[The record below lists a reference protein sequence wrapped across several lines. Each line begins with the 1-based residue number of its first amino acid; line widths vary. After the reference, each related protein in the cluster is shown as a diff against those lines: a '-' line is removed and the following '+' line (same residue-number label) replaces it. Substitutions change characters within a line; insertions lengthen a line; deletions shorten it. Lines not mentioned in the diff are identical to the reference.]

1 MNKIIS
7 ALFVLFMVPAFAAAG
22 SYENLASRLVEAGT
36 GLKGQK
42 VVIVPFRTGSGLP
55 ESAGAEAAHK
65 LNVKLVKELFYDVA
79 TSREFAS
86 ADSWV
91 KENGDPGKNSALQL
105 MERLNAQ
112 LAVTGELSR
121 KSDQAV
127 LIKTKLLNTAAKK
140 TIASIS
146 EEVPNEWASQSEQE
160 PAPETVP
167 SSETIGNSY
176 SRPENRVSPIETYSQ
191 PSSDY
196 SRDFKRR
203 SDDYGFLDLF
213 WGFMNNAE
221 LNMEF
226 KNDLHNVNAANF
238 TNGTITGSYSS
249 FELKWA
255 KANGTGP
262 IGLRGGFFADMLGF
276 DFGLRYHSYETKQ
289 QNVKTNLVIQN
300 KYDMPKKYAKM
311 SIYEMNGDL
320 LFRFIKSSFADAYLG
335 FGIGMSI
342 MNLELPYVK
351 DSSNKPTDEIV
362 LGMSFRIPLGARWK
376 VSDSM
381 HFVTEVSYEAATNMS
396 DFTRGYANEKDSVIM
411 SGTQAIAGIS
421 FVF

>member
-1 MNKIIS
+1 
-7 ALFVLFMVPAFAAAG
+7 
-22 SYENLASRLVEAGT
+22 
-36 GLKGQK
+36 
-42 VVIVPFRTGSGLP
+42 
-55 ESAGAEAAHK
+55 
-65 LNVKLVKELFYDVA
+65 
-79 TSREFAS
+79 
-86 ADSWV
+86 
-91 KENGDPGKNSALQL
+91 

-127 LIKTKLLNTAAKK
+127 LIKTKLVNTAAKK